1 MRQMPYSA
9 TIAALDSKGGPM
21 NNQHMTPEL
30 IAYLD
35 QELSLS
41 DMDRVR
47 AHLEECE
54 LCRVALER
62 LRAMQHDLQTTLHL
76 AMDCVRLPH
85 AAEKRIRD
93 QL

>member
-1 MRQMPYSA
+1 
-9 TIAALDSKGGPM
+9 M

-54 LCRVALER
+54 LCRVALEC
-62 LRAMQHDLQTTLHL
+62 LRAVQHDLQTTLHL
-76 AMDCVRLPH
+76 AMDRVRLPR
-85 AAEKRIRD
+85 AAEKRIRN
-93 QL
+93 QLSK

>member
-1 MRQMPYSA
+1 MCS
-9 TIAALDSKGGPM
+9 
-21 NNQHMTPEL
+21 QHMTLEL

-54 LCRVALER
+54 ACRASLER
-62 LRAMQHDLQTTLHL
+62 LRAVQQNLETILHL
-76 AMDCVRLPH
+76 AMDRVRLPR
-85 AAEKRIRD
+85 AAEKRIRN
-93 QL
+93 QLSK